1 MGFVKIGFIILA
13 IIVIIIARRYQ
24 YLSAEEIIGLVAFAI
39 ISYGLLFLIGLK
51 SHIKLLKKQMSS
63 DDSRR
68 VEDIESKTK
77 EMLATQS
84 LGSDNL
90 PKDKVLIQEA
100 SNGSNYHQEQLGKI
114 YLEGSGVT
122 KDYSLAL
129 YWFTKAAEKNS
140 ASAQFWLGI
149 MYSKEQILNDTKK
162 AIEWYEKAAKQ
173 DKVPAQLNLSNLYMS
188 AKDVVQYK
196 EKSFYWLEQAA
207 EQGNALAQSGL
218 GSKHY
223 TGNGTAK
230 DFSKALYWFEKA
242 AAQDYPKAFYN
253 LGVMYAEGNG
263 VLKDMPK
270 AKTWTEKAFN
280 NTTDKQASDLAK
292 KSWDRFKLWKY

>member
-1 MGFVKIGFIILA
+1 MGFVKIGFIIVA

-51 SHIKLLKKQMSS
+51 SHTKSLKKQMSS
-63 DDSRR
+63 NDSKR
-68 VEDIESKTK
+68 VKDIENKAK
-77 EMLATQS
+77 EMLASKS
-84 LGSDNL
+84 LGSENL
-90 PKDKVLIQEA
+90 PKDRAILQEA
-100 SNGSNYHQEQLGKI
+100 SDGSSSHQEQLGRM
-114 YLEGSGVT
+114 YLDGNGVK
-122 KDYSLAL
+122 KDSSLAL
-129 YWFTKAAEKNS
+129 YWFTKAADKNS
-140 ASAQFWLGI
+140 ASAQFSLGY
-149 MYSKEQILNDTKK
+149 MYVNILKDMKK
-162 AIEWYEKAAKQ
+162 AFEWYEKAAKQ
-173 DKVPAQLNLSNLYMS
+173 EHLIAQINLANLFMN
-188 AKDVVQYK
+188 AKDIVQHK

-207 EQGNALAQSGL
+207 EQGNALAQAGL

-230 DFSKALYWFEKA
+230 DFSKALHWFEKA
-242 AAQDYPKAFYN
+242 AAQDYPMAFFN

-270 AKTWTEKAFN
+270 AKAWTEKAFN

>member
-1 MGFVKIGFIILA
+1 
-13 IIVIIIARRYQ
+13 
-24 YLSAEEIIGLVAFAI
+24 
-39 ISYGLLFLIGLK
+39 
-51 SHIKLLKKQMSS
+51 MSS
-63 DDSRR
+63 NDSKR
-68 VEDIESKTK
+68 VKDIENKAK
-77 EMLATQS
+77 EMLASKS

-100 SNGSNYHQEQLGKI
+100 SNGSSYHQQELGKM
-114 YLEGSGVT
+114 YLDGNDVT

-149 MYSKEQILNDTKK
+149 MYSKEQILNNTKK

-188 AKDVVQYK
+188 AKDVVQHK

-207 EQGNALAQSGL
+207 EQGNALAQTGL
-218 GSKHY
+218 GSKYY
-223 TGNGTAK
+223 TGNGTLK
-230 DFSKALYWFEKA
+230 DFSQALHWFEKA
-242 AAQDYPKAFYN
+242 AAQDYPMAFFN

-270 AKTWTEKAFN
+270 AKAWTEKAFN